1 MPELNVQ
8 SPTLI
13 SSALARATNASSQG
27 RCWQGVEVDWHDWK
41 SGGRASSPALEHDV
55 IAMRT
60 SGMVRLTQVRDGK
73 THTAIALPGNVT
85 LHPRGMESNW
95 SWDQPGAI
103 AIVRIPPAVLADA
116 AASTLKSPPR
126 TMELQ
131 NCFGRKDP
139 FIERII
145 ALFLDELHA
154 PPHPAQAYTTEALSV
169 ALARHMAC
177 RFNALGLQAEAAPL
191 DLHARAVQR
200 VKDYIQENLHQAITL
215 DALASLANVSRFHFA
230 RMFRHSTGVSAMAY
244 LERARMARAQEL
256 IRAGG
261 LSMALVAVAVGYEDQ
276 SYFTR
281 RFRLRVGMTPAAYA
295 RESGF
300 ARRLPGAKG

>member
-1 MPELNVQ
+1 MPELKVQ
-8 SPTLI
+8 APTLI
-13 SSALARATNASSQG
+13 SPALARATNASSQG
-27 RCWQGVEVDWHDWK
+27 RYWQGVDVDWHDWK
-41 SGGRASSPALEHDV
+41 SGGRASSPALDHDV

-103 AIVRIPPAVLADA
+103 AIVRIPPALLADA
-116 AASTLKSPPR
+116 AESTLKSPPL

-169 ALARHMAC
+169 ALARHMAS
-177 RFNALGLQAEAAPL
+177 RFNAPRPPAEAGPL

-256 IRAGG
+256 IRTGG
-261 LSMALVAVAVGYEDQ
+261 LSMSLVAIGVGYEDQ

-295 RESGF
+295 RESGA
-300 ARRLPGAKG
+300 ARRIPV

>member
-1 MPELNVQ
+1 MPEQNVQ

-13 SSALARATNASSQG
+13 SPALARATNASSQG
-27 RCWQGVEVDWHDWK
+27 RYWQGVEVDWHDWK
-41 SGGRASSPALEHDV
+41 SGGRASAPALDHDV

-95 SWDQPGAI
+95 SWDRPGAI
-103 AIVRIPPAVLADA
+103 AIVRIPPALLANA
-116 AASTLKSPPR
+116 AESTLKSPPL

-131 NCFGRKDP
+131 NCFGRTDP

-169 ALARHMAC
+169 ALACHMAC
-177 RFNALGLQAEAAPL
+177 RFNTQGQAADAPPQN
-191 DLHARAVQR
+191 LHARAVQR
-200 VKDYIQENLHQAITL
+200 VKDYIRENLQHPITL
-215 DALASLANVSRFHFA
+215 DALATLANVSRFHFA
-230 RMFRHSTGVSAMAY
+230 RMFRQSTGLSAMAY

-261 LSMALVAVAVGYEDQ
+261 LPMSLVAIAVGYEDQ

-281 RFRLRVGMTPAAYA
+281 RFRLHVGITPAAYA

-300 ARRLPGAKG
+300 AQRMPGEKG